1 MTSAYRIAIFV
12 ILGWCAVSSAVAADD
27 ARESGAGGM
36 QLPEGLQIEW
46 RGTLTQAEDGTAMF
60 SGPVT
65 IWWKDSRIQGDVLR
79 LRDRRYIE
87 AEGNV
92 LLVWG
97 RSRIFGQR
105 LTYDLETERGVI
117 ENAMGQTLDEYL
129 FWAKRVEKIG
139 ADRIHLESAT
149 ITTCT
154 QPVPYWSFSVSS
166 ATIRIDSYARMWNVR
181 LRAAR
186 APLIY
191 LPYLVWPVKQDRAPG
206 LMIPELHT
214 SQTRGQMWRQELFIP
229 LGRSAD
235 LTLEGRYYTEQVLG
249 GGGELQ
255 VIPNPNGSIDL
266 QGFYINDEIY
276 ARQRGGDPNRYQVT
290 YREEQRFL
298 NGFRM
303 VADVDAISDPEYLGD
318 YKRDLNVASTPQT
331 LARLEFSR
339 NGPWVSLNVRE
350 LRREQLS
357 SGLVQ
362 QTLPE
367 VELRGRSRRLW
378 KTPLYLD
385 FEASAASIQQREDI
399 SPGEPPFEPD
409 YLRGDLSPTISLP
422 FSPVSWL
429 DITPQVN
436 QRLTYYTQ
444 RQQTIDSDRRVDDQD
459 LTRALTTYG
468 LEIVGPK
475 ISRIFRPAAA
485 DQSRFRHSLEPRI
498 RYGFAEAFD
507 RTDEILLYDEVDRVN
522 GAGEQINYALVQRLF
537 AKRPRA
543 AQELESSPA
552 QSMHLPDGTI
562 LEPSPGGV
570 DPGGPP
576 ASGPEFG
583 EPVEIARLEI
593 SQTHSFEEQISRAD
607 VDGDGTLETSP
618 YSPVLL
624 SGRYSPGRSLSL
636 DLRSQY
642 DILFDQIRNASLS
655 GTLQGQLAR
664 MRFSVV
670 HNQGLGV
677 DALTG
682 EGIESS
688 TQVRATSG
696 LSLAGGKVQL
706 NLDGSYTANP
716 VEGTS
721 HFPDQRWQFQYA
733 TQCCTFLAERLTRD
747 FATTEDRREL
757 YFRVDLRG
765 IGKIL
770 SSTF

>member
-1 MTSAYRIAIFV
+1 MTSACRIVA
-12 ILGWCAVSSAVAADD
+12 LATLWCAASSAVAA
-27 ARESGAGGM
+27 AEGGESGAGGM

-46 RGTLTQAEDGTAMF
+46 QGTLTQTEDGTAMF

-65 IWWKDSRIQGDVLR
+65 ILWRDSRIQGDSLR

-97 RSRIFGQR
+97 RSRIFGQH

-117 ENAMGQTLDEYL
+117 EGAMGQTLDEYL

-139 ADRIHLESAT
+139 ADKIHLESAT

-166 ATIRIDSYARMWNVR
+166 ATIRIDNYARMWNVR

-206 LMIPELHT
+206 LLIPELHS
-214 SQTRGQMWRQELFIP
+214 SQTRGQMWRQELFLP

-235 LTLEGRYYTEQVLG
+235 LTLEGRYYTESVFG

-255 VIPNPNGSIDL
+255 AIPNPSGSILL

-276 ARQRGGDPNRYQVT
+276 ARQRGGDPNRYQVI

-303 VADVDAISDPEYLGD
+303 VADVDVVSDSEYLGD

-339 NGPWVSLNVRE
+339 NGPWISLNVRE
-350 LRREQLS
+350 LRREQLA

-367 VELRGRSRRLW
+367 VELRGRSRQLW

-385 FEASAASIQQREDI
+385 FEASSASLQQREET
-399 SPGEPPFEPD
+399 SAGEPPFAPD
-409 YLRGDLSPTISLP
+409 YLRGDFSPTISLP
-422 FSPVSWL
+422 YSPVSWL

-444 RQQTIDSDRRVDDQD
+444 RLQTIDSERSVEDRS
-459 LTRALTTYG
+459 LTRTLTSYG

-475 ISRIFRPAAA
+475 VSRIFRPAAA
-485 DQSRFRHSLEPRI
+485 DKSRFKHSLEPRI

-507 RTDEILLYDEVDRVN
+507 KTDEILLYDEVDRVN
-522 GAGEQINYALVQRLF
+522 GSGEQINYALVQRLF

-543 AQELESSPA
+543 EGEVDGSAG
-552 QSMHLPDGTI
+552 QSIHLPDGTI
-562 LEPSPGGV
+562 VEPTPRGVEPSGS
-570 DPGGPP
+570 P
-576 ASGPEFG
+576 ASGAEFS

-593 SQTHSFEEQISRAD
+593 SQTHSFEQPISRAD
-607 VDGDGTLETSP
+607 VDGDGESETSP
-618 YSPVLL
+618 YSPILL
-624 SGRYSPGRSLSL
+624 SGRYSPGRALSL

-642 DILFDQIRNASLS
+642 DILFDEVRNASLS

-670 HNQGLGV
+670 RDNGLGV

-682 EGIESS
+682 EDIEGS

-696 LSLAGGKVQL
+696 LSLAGGRVQL

-716 VEGTS
+716 AEGTS

-765 IGKIL
+765 IGKVL